1 MIMKNCLLFSLSARF
16 LARLFGSSFVS
27 YHLSLYIFWSDIVR
41 VVRTGRLLSRPG
53 HQRPSMGSLSGW
65 LIACPLLFIA
75 AQAALAQD
83 ARSGTEFFLLSDAS
97 FGSSDI
103 ATVRVEAQDVNAVAQ
118 YGGVDVY
125 VYRVKQPLAFLQAQK
140 NLHRIDV
147 NAKYAGAGLGNALGA
162 AWDNWW
168 LDSRMAWRKLFTNQA
183 RLAVTKQVPQV
194 QTHPLILKTTPLPQ
208 NPLYKPLAGH
218 TLLESFRY
226 PLQFAKPV
234 DPGKDIKLEGSSS
247 NFLAAVQGNILI
259 PLGKREPGLYL
270 VEAMVGA
277 HRAVTLV
284 FVSDT
289 IAVTKVSG
297 QQMLVWLADRRSGK
311 PVAGAKTLWTD
322 GVGVLGSGDSDAI
335 GVASFR
341 HEAPEKT
348 YVFGQDPQGGV
359 VVSENF
365 YYDSEIYNAKLY
377 AVTDRPLYRPGD
389 TVFIKFLGRN
399 FTSARASSALPAGE
413 IKLQAFDAGG
423 FPVANQTLQFNG
435 QSGGDT
441 SFRLPHNAGAGG
453 YELRFAFQGNA
464 YGAAFRVAE
473 YQKPHFEINVV
484 PDQRDYK
491 TGQEVKGRLSLT
503 YPDGK
508 PVANARVEMQL
519 RGQRLS
525 MIEGDLSYGG
535 QFPLQLKSEQ
545 LTTDSKGSASF
556 VLPAAQD
563 PSRYVMTLL
572 ATDGAAYRVR
582 ASKEILIERGAATW
596 QLKGARAFSAAG
608 ESVNFQYRLQAGQG
622 GVPADAANA
631 DPRAGV
637 PVSWEWLRLEDR
649 KKDSGKLDAVI
660 SAQTAAPAGRVA
672 PPAQAGQ
679 MAISPSASQGAATL
693 ALRFAEPGTYTL
705 NLRDA
710 AGNIVGACA
719 HYVSGGSVRAPQG
732 SIEMVFDKT
741 QYTPGETAHALVTFA
756 QPVDEALLTLERD
769 QVEKTGLL
777 SSSANWVRAK
787 RLSPTQWALD
797 LPVQEGYG
805 PNITLSLAYVRGSD
819 YVFQNLG
826 LKVVQPKIEVALLP
840 DKTVYAPG
848 EKVTLN
854 LNAQLQGKAAAGAQL
869 TISVVDEMIYV
880 LQPEIAPD
888 LFDFFYH
895 PRRNNVRT
903 TGSLS
908 FIAWDLARPPTRT
921 GLPGRGQTPERA
933 MKVLE
938 RPRRDDKDTAL
949 WQPAVVVDA
958 NGRATVSFIMPES
971 LTRWRVTVRASNLD
985 GTVGQNTAWLRSDK
999 PFYMKWTSP
1008 NWMRASDSPLAA
1020 VALFNQGNSEVTLD
1034 FSAQSVT
1041 PASTGSVAN
1050 AGNGAGGGTTSSPT
1064 PASGSNARG
1073 EAEAGTIRFR
1083 ESVKLKPGINFVKLP
1098 LKAAPAGP
1106 GTPGNQG
1113 VQGDILLDLALA
1125 QNGKRVDALR
1135 VPLAVQPLAW
1145 QSQRSQ
1151 SVPLGGKETPVTL
1164 PPDAGN
1170 LRLQLGD
1177 SASSQMRR
1185 VMDDL
1190 IDYPYG
1196 CVEQTAS
1203 RLIPYSLAL
1212 QSIGPGD
1219 ERLAHSLAQNLHA
1232 YRLRLAQMAG
1242 PNAVFGWWS
1251 VPQKEGDALLTT
1263 YAYYAD
1269 WHASRALKL
1278 TLPPEH
1284 FERLLEL
1291 YSAQGIKSS
1300 PWQRALMLY
1309 WMQEIGLPVRS
1320 LLQALTD
1327 ELAGAGKP
1335 AGSAAA
1341 AGPSANGSANSSAN
1355 AATNATT
1362 NSAANASG
1370 NANANSSA
1378 SPASLAFD
1386 MEEGALQ
1393 QAMSL
1398 VLAHTSLRM
1407 AGGAPGGNVAPQLE
1421 VAISRLQQANQPL
1434 TDALLLLAGKR
1445 NVQDAAGI
1453 LERVRGE
1460 AATIDRALSLQW
1472 TYRALGGGALRPALA
1487 KLVPEGAWQVQESST
1502 GQPQFRWP
1510 VARPLPATIRLA
1522 QEPGAGVSAML
1533 RYDSREP
1540 EASSL
1545 PVHLQR
1551 RLYRLVA
1558 QAGKAANADAPVPA
1572 SSTFTLELLKP
1583 DAVLKTDEVYLDEI
1597 ELRSN
1602 AKSPLR
1608 FGLLE
1613 VPLPPG
1619 MSADPTTWGIRL
1631 QLPGVSESVPLE
1643 RARFEVTP
1651 HGYAVPLEELS
1662 GTVLVRHLLRAG
1674 QTGKFMLPPARYYR
1688 MYQPGQKA
1696 IEEKARAQFEIR

>member
-1 MIMKNCLLFSLSARF
+1 MKNCLLFSLSARLF
-16 LARLFGSSFVS
+16 VRLFG
-27 YHLSLYIFWSDIVR
+27 WSHCWPFCS
-41 VVRTGRLLSRPG
+41 LSRY
-53 HQRPSMGSLSGW
+53 LSGW
-65 LIACPLLFIA
+65 LFGALIACQLLLFP
-75 AQAALAQD
+75 AQPALAQD

-97 FGSSDI
+97 FGSNDI

-147 NAKYAGAGLGNALGA
+147 NAKYAGAGLGNALSA

-168 LDSRMAWRKLFTNQA
+168 LDSRMAWRKLFTNEA

-218 TLLESFRY
+218 ALLESFRY

-311 PVAGAKTLWTD
+311 AVAGAKTLWTD

-335 GVASFR
+335 GVASFK
-341 HEAPEKT
+341 HAAPEKT

-359 VVSENF
+359 YVAENF

-413 IKLQAFDAGG
+413 IKLQVFDAGG
-423 FPVANQTLQFNG
+423 FPVANQMLQFNG

-441 SFRLPHNAGAGG
+441 SFHLPHNAGAGG
-453 YELRFAFQGNA
+453 YELRFSFQGNA

-508 PVANARVEMQL
+508 PVANARVELQL

-545 LTTDSKGSASF
+545 LSTDSKGSASF

-582 ASKEILIERGAATW
+582 ATKEILIERGAATW

-608 ESVNFQYRLQAGQG
+608 ESVNFQYRLQAGMG
-622 GVPADAANA
+622 AVPADAASA

-649 KKDSGKLDAVI
+649 KKDSGKLDAASNAQAQVSSQA
-660 SAQTAAPAGRVA
+660 SASASGRVN
-672 PPAQAGQ
+672 PA
-679 MAISPSASQGAATL
+679 ASTTGANTAATL

-719 HYVSGGSVRAPQG
+719 HYVSGGSVKAPQG

-756 QPVDEALLTLERD
+756 QPVDDALLTLERD

-777 SSSANWVRAK
+777 SSGANWVRAK

-797 LPVQEGYG
+797 VPVQEGYG
-805 PNITLSLAYVRGSD
+805 PNITLSLVYVKGND

-826 LKVVQPKIEVALLP
+826 LKVVQPKIEVAVMP
-840 DKTVYAPG
+840 DKAVYAPG

-854 LNAQLQGKAAAGAQL
+854 LQAQLQGKAAGGAQL

-908 FIAWDLARPPTRT
+908 FIAWDLARPPTRS

-949 WQPAVVVDA
+949 WQPTLAVDA

-971 LTRWRVTVRASNLD
+971 LTRWRVTVRASSLD

-1041 PASTGSVAN
+1041 PASTGSVAG
-1050 AGNGAGGGTTSSPT
+1050 AANGAGGSAVSSLT
-1064 PASGSNARG
+1064 PATGSNGRG
-1073 EAEAGTIRFR
+1073 EAESGAIRFK

-1098 LKAAPAGP
+1098 LKAAPTGAGA
-1106 GTPGNQG
+1106 PGNPG
-1113 VQGDILLDLALA
+1113 APGAQGDILLDLALTH
-1125 QNGKRVDALR
+1125 NGKRVDALR
-1135 VPLAVQPLAW
+1135 VPLSVQPLAW

-1151 SVPLGGKETPVTL
+1151 SVPLSGKETPVML
-1164 PPDAGN
+1164 PPDASN

-1212 QSIGPGD
+1212 QSVGPGD

-1251 VPQKEGDALLTT
+1251 TPQKDGDALLTT

-1335 AGSAAA
+1335 GGSTA
-1341 AGPSANGSANSSAN
+1341 AGNPAASGGANPVANSA
-1355 AATNATT
+1355 T
-1362 NSAANASG
+1362 NSAANSA
-1370 NANANSSA
+1370 ANSSSNSATNSSSNSSA

-1386 MEEGALQ
+1386 MDEGELQ

-1407 AGGAPGGNVAPQLE
+1407 AGGAPTGNVAPQLE
-1421 VAISRLQQANQPL
+1421 AAILRLQQANQPL

-1445 NVQDAAGI
+1445 NAQDAAGI
-1453 LERVRGE
+1453 LERVHGE

-1472 TYRALGGGALRPALA
+1472 TYRALGGGVLRPALA
-1487 KLVPEGAWQVQESST
+1487 KLTLEAGWQAQESST

-1510 VARPLPATIRLA
+1510 ATRPLPAAIRLA

-1533 RYDSREP
+1533 RYDSREQ
-1540 EASSL
+1540 ETASL

-1558 QAGKAANADAPVPA
+1558 QQAKAANPDAPVSA

-1583 DAVLKTDEVYLDEI
+1583 DAALKTDEVYLDEI
-1597 ELRSN
+1597 ELRST

-1631 QLPGVSESVPLE
+1631 QLPGVSDSVALE
-1643 RARFEVTP
+1643 RARFEATP
-1651 HGYAVPLEELS
+1651 RGYAVPLEELS